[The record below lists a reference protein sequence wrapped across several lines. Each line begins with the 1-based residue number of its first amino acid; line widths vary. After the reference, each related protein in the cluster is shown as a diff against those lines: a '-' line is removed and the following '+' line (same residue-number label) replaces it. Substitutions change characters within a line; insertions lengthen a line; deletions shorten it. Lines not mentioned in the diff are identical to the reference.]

1 LQINDLRGFFV
12 LGVMRGVMGFGEAL
26 ESDVYGGSKKII
38 KIFYWSKSSILVI
51 KSSAGFIKS
60 KTSVS
65 INSI

>member
-38 KIFYWSKSSILVI
+38 
-51 KSSAGFIKS
+51 
-60 KTSVS
+60 
-65 INSI
+65 